1 MSIESFPLP
10 GAYNTRGGLAV
21 YGTGADG
28 NVTITGTVSLNR
40 DMYYN
45 NLTILANAQL
55 DTNGYR
61 VFIKDTL
68 TMTDYTSV
76 IGRLANTDKVGTILG
91 GAPSS
96 IKASDTLG
104 GNGGLNPGQNFFGE
118 AEFYNFSQA
127 IAGYKF
133 DAVLGTLRFLMG
145 GSGGASGTVG
155 VSGTTGSFT
164 AGTAGTSGSAG
175 SLGTRPGFE
184 SVVGASGGMGYTGS
198 PGNPGSPGIGGAGG
212 AAGAAGAGGAGGGVV
227 IVSARNI
234 VGSGI
239 IRADGLAE
247 SPGSPGSSGLPGS
260 PGSTGSPGAPGSP
273 APDFFTASY
282 TYTVTNAYNYNV
294 IYNFSGPPVPAANYG
309 TYNFYNVYPYAGN
322 PNLEF
327 QITGYYYYY
336 STSQYN
342 NYLAAYYTFSP
353 YYFANARNPATVPG
367 NARTAAGT
375 ARFGGNTPGP
385 ASVRWR
391 TPSITGYNAPV
402 TTYNAPFSY
411 WNASTNSQAWNQV
424 FKPASYGV
432 FYYYNTQNDVNGNYY
447 YQPVTLYNTGP
458 ISTGYNIYNFFYIPV
473 GTAYNVVPIAA
484 TYSIEPSVYHT
495 GGAGGAGGVG
505 GAGGI
510 GSAGLPGSPG
520 TAGYVGGGGVV
531 LVITEKDIPAAIT
544 TRAAAGV
551 GNTGGATSGTV
562 IIIKNEAVKDGN

>member
-1 MSIESFPLP
+1 MAIESFPLP

-21 YGTGADG
+21 YGPGTDG
-28 NVTITGTVSLNR
+28 NVTITGTVVLDR

-45 NLTILANAQL
+45 NLTVLANAQL

-68 TMTDYTSV
+68 TMTDSTSV

-91 GAPSS
+91 GASS
-96 IKASDTLG
+96 GIKASDTLG
-104 GNGGLNPGQNFFGE
+104 GDGGLNPGQNFFGE

-133 DAVLGTLRFLMG
+133 DAVAGTLRFLMG

-155 VSGTTGSFT
+155 ASGTTGSFT
-164 AGTAGTSGSAG
+164 AGSAGQSGSAG
-175 SLGTRPGFE
+175 ALGTRPGFE
-184 SVVGASGGMGYTGS
+184 NTVGASGGMGYTGS

-212 AAGAAGAGGAGGGVV
+212 AGGAAGAGGAGGGVV
-227 IVSARNI
+227 IISARNI

-247 SPGSPGSSGLPGS
+247 SPGSPGSPGLPGSNGSPGS
-260 PGSTGSPGAPGSP
+260 PGSPGAN

-294 IYNFSGPPVPAANYG
+294 AYNFQSSPIPAANYG
-309 TYNFYNVYPYAGN
+309 SYNFYNIYAYVYD
-322 PNLEF
+322 NLVVYV
-327 QITGYYYYY
+327 TAYYYYY
-336 STSQYN
+336 STAQYN
-342 NYLAAYYTFSP
+342 NYVAAYYTYSP
-353 YYFANARNPATVPG
+353 YFYTRPGTPFARSNPG
-367 NARTAAGT
+367 NA
-375 ARFGGNTPGP
+375 FGNTPGP

-391 TPSITGYNAPV
+391 TPSYNVVTTYAYNAP
-402 TTYNAPFSY
+402 
-411 WNASTNSQAWNQV
+411 STAQAYNQV

-432 FYYYNTQNDVNGNYY
+432 FYYYNTVNSAFYAYY
-447 YQPVTLYNTGP
+447 YSRPTVYNNGP
-458 ISTGYNIYNFFYIPV
+458 LATGYNIYNFSYTYMQ
-473 GTAYNVVPIAA
+473 TAYNVVPVGA
-484 TYSIEPSVYHT
+484 TYAIEPSVYHA
-495 GGAGGAGGVG
+495 GGAGGAGGIG
-505 GAGGI
+505 GAGGF
-510 GSAGLPGSPG
+510 GSSGLPGSPG

-531 LVITEKDIPAAIT
+531 LVITEKDMPGEIT
-544 TRAAAGV
+544 TRAAAGI